1 MSISKYVSNVKVID
15 HNIEVIYNYLSD
27 FGNLAAYFNQ
37 DILDVLSAKIPHFEI
52 RDFVS
57 DADSC
62 RFSIG
67 GMGNAE
73 IRVVERSPF
82 NTLKLEGQGSFPVSV
97 KFWIQLLP
105 VEENKT
111 KMRLTLHAD
120 MGMVLKMAVGSK
132 LEKGID
138 QLADALSLLPYH
150 G

>member
-52 RDFVS
+52 RDFDS

-67 GMGNAE
+67 EMGNAE
-73 IRVVERSPF
+73 IRIVERSPF

-105 VEENKT
+105 LEENKT